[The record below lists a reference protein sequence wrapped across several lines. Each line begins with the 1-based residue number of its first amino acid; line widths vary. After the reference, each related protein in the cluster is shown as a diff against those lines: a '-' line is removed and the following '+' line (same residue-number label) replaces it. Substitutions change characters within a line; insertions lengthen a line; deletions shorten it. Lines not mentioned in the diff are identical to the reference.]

1 MASFLVALQASG
13 VVLSRIFP
21 EKNACERPLIAT
33 VLFLPAGNSP
43 ERAGASPTPLTPG
56 DDDDDEDEAADL
68 DAAGLDLTMQWMVVR
83 EGAGKRESA
92 KYDVNNHACA
102 CLVFF

>member
-1 MASFLVALQASG
+1 MHSINFLTMTLWFLQADTMHTTEHT
-13 VVLSRIFP
+13 R
-21 EKNACERPLIAT
+21 
-33 VLFLPAGNSP
+33 PAGNSP
-43 ERAGASPTPLTPG
+43 ARAGASPTPLTPG

-68 DAAGLDLTMQWMVVR
+68 DAAGLDLTMLWMVVR